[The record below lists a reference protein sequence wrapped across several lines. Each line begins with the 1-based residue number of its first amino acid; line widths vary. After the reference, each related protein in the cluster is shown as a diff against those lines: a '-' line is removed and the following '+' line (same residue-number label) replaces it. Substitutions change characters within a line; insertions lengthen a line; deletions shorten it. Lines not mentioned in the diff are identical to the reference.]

1 MGWVFALITI
11 AELVLLGFIL
21 SRPKAEEDWRD
32 AADTLE
38 RLTRQCSSR
47 LAISLPPQAI
57 ASGAS
62 PRRIRY

>member
-32 AADTLE
+32 AAEALRE
-38 RLTRQCSSR
+38 RLKRD
-47 LAISLPPQAI
+47 
-57 ASGAS
+57 GV
-62 PRRIRY
+62 PRA